1 MSRVGRRP
9 VAVPD
14 KVDVQLEGR
23 RVRVQGPLGSL
34 ERDFPP
40 SIRIRREDGSLMVER
55 ADEGD
60 PRQRA
65 LHGLSRTLLS
75 NMVEGVTQGFSRRL
89 EIVGVGY
96 KAEKR
101 GDQVILTL
109 GYSHPIAFTPPPGV
123 QVATPSPTVIEV
135 KGADREQVGET
146 AAILR
151 KFRPPEPYKG
161 KGIKYSGE
169 QVRRKAGK
177 TGAK

>member
-1 MSRVGRRP
+1 MSRVGKVPLP
-9 VAVPD
+9 VPEQVRVTID
-14 KVDVQLEGR
+14 GS
-23 RVRVQGPLGSL
+23 RVRVEGPLGTL

-40 SIRIRREDGSLMVER
+40 AVRIAKTDGSVVVER
-55 ADEGD
+55 TDDAD
-60 PRQRA
+60 PRQRS
-65 LHGLSRTLLS
+65 LHGLVRTLLR

-101 GDQVILTL
+101 GRQVVLTL
-109 GYSHPIAFTPPPGV
+109 GYSHPIEYTPPPGV
-123 QVATPSPTVIEV
+123 EIATPSPTVIEIR
-135 KGADREQVGET
+135 GIDREVVGQT
-146 AAILR
+146 AAVIR

-161 KGIKYSGE
+161 KGVKYAGE